1 MNNDI
6 VLDNDTSC
14 KLIAKIAES

>member
-14 KLIAKIAES
+14 KLIAKIAGS